1 MEEAK
6 DDATKS
12 GNHTYRSLKSFG
24 ERYEYVAISELLK
37 RGYDVY
43 KTLVDDQ
50 GIDCIIRKTIDSKP
64 YYIDLQIKARSKN
77 CAAYDA
83 ARFAAMDIKEPRDNY
98 LFLFYSEWLDT
109 SWIFP
114 SLELYKLASQNKNG
128 KNIGKSHILLSGMSG
143 MTPIKNKKYEK
154 YEGDNGF
161 NKIEEVFRN
170 LGGVLSSLF

>member
-1 MEEAK
+1 MEDDK
-6 DDATKS
+6 DDSTIS
-12 GNHTYRSLKSFG
+12 MNYSYRNVKSFG

-77 CAAYDA
+77 CAPYDA
-83 ARFAAMDIKEPRDNY
+83 ARFAAMDIKNPRDNY

-109 SWIFP
+109 SWIIP
-114 SLELYKLASQNKNG
+114 SLELFKLASQNKNG
-128 KNIGKSHILLSGMSG
+128 KNIGKSHILLSGISDI
-143 MTPIKNKKYEK
+143 TPIKNKKYDK
-154 YEGDNGF
+154 YEGNNGF
-161 NKIEEVFRN
+161 RIIEDAFHN
-170 LGGVLSSLF
+170 LG